1 MNEPSSVTEEIK
13 MMNKNSLS
21 TPFDGVETSKGLT
34 KEGKENIFDTDDLNK
49 HSLDKV
55 ALNRK
60 GLN

>member
-1 MNEPSSVTEEIK
+1 

-34 KEGKENIFDTDDLNK
+34 KEGKENIFDTNDLNK